1 MADDPNTPGSVPP
14 KVSPIQPATP
24 GAPRPI
30 TVRLKKPVITPAAP
44 APVADPATAATI
56 APAEA
61 ATAATIAPAPS
72 AAPSPISPITPAAPA
87 APAAGGLHAITIPKA
102 KPVMPGGMPSA
113 SPIRPAAAPAA
124 PASAAPSPIAPAAA
138 PVSPAPLKPIAV
150 KPALSQPP
158 VPGSNPLP
166 SGPKPPSEA
175 QVQAA
180 KSKTSRIS
188 LDSAIGVAPVGN
200 EPAKTI
206 RLKRPSALGTPPAP
220 APVADKSKTAAIR
233 QTSRIPD
240 SAIPS
245 AEATTTQK
253 KTLKIKR
260 PGTMTPLASPGADES
275 AEPKADANEGDF
287 TNLKPLDFGAP
298 ARSGSPVATA
308 IALTAGAIAALIV
321 LGLTFCLGSQAMGPD
336 AGPNALASV
345 KGPILPW
352 TSSK

>member
-14 KVSPIQPATP
+14 KSPIQPATP

-30 TVRLKKPVITPAAP
+30 TVRLKKPVITPAAAPAAP
-44 APVADPATAATI
+44 APAPTAEPVTAATI
-56 APAEA
+56 APVSAEPV
-61 ATAATIAPAPS
+61 TAPTI
-72 AAPSPISPITPAAPA
+72 SPISPISPAAPA

-102 KPVMPGGMPSA
+102 KPVMPGGLPSA

-124 PASAAPSPIAPAAA
+124 PADAAPAAPAAA
-138 PVSPAPLKPIAV
+138 PAAPAPLKPIAV
-150 KPALSQPP
+150 KPAVSHPP

-166 SGPKPPSEA
+166 NGPKPPSEA

-188 LDSAIGVAPVGN
+188 LDSAIGVAPVGA
-200 EPAKTI
+200 EPKTI
-206 RLKRPSALGTPPAP
+206 RLKRPSGLGAAPAP
-220 APVADKSKTAAIR
+220 APAVDKSKTAAIR

-245 AEATTTQK
+245 AEASTTQK

-260 PGTMTPLASPGADES
+260 PGGMTPLASPGADES

-287 TNLKPLDFGAP
+287 ANLKPLDFAPP
-298 ARSGSPVATA
+298 ARSGSPVALA
-308 IALTAGAIAALIV
+308 IALTAGAIAALVV

>member
-14 KVSPIQPATP
+14 KSPIQPATP

-30 TVRLKKPVITPAAP
+30 TVRLKKPVITPAAAPAAAP
-44 APVADPATAATI
+44 APAAEPA
-56 APAEA
+56 P
-61 ATAATIAPAPS
+61 AATIAPAPVE
-72 AAPSPISPITPAAPA
+72 PAAPA

-102 KPVMPGGMPSA
+102 KPVMPGGLPSA
-113 SPIRPAAAPAA
+113 NPIRPAAAPAA
-124 PASAAPSPIAPAAA
+124 PAAAAPAPITPAAA
-138 PVSPAPLKPIAV
+138 PVQPAPLKPIAV
-150 KPALSQPP
+150 KPAVSQPP

-166 SGPKPPSEA
+166 NGPKPPSEA
-175 QVQAA
+175 QVQAS

-188 LDSAIGVAPVGN
+188 LDSAIGVAPVGA
-200 EPAKTI
+200 EPKTI
-206 RLKRPSALGTPPAP
+206 RLKRPSGLGTPPAP
-220 APVADKSKTAAIR
+220 APAVAVDKSKTAAIR

-260 PGTMTPLASPGADES
+260 PGPLAAPGADEN

-287 TNLKPLDFGAP
+287 ANLKPLDFAPP
-298 ARSGSPVATA
+298 ARSGSPVALA